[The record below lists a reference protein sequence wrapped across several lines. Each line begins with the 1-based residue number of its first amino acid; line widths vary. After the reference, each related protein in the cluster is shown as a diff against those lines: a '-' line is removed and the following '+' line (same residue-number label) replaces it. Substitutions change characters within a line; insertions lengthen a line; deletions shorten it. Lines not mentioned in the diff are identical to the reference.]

1 MRHAWIS
8 FLTYTD
14 IQDKWDIDTCV
25 QFLLLSE
32 TTQKRLPGAPVPHKP
47 CAVKELVC
55 QRLHYLLSQY
65 DNNNSQLIN
74 KTVASQPAAQQQHA
88 VTSTVSACPTT
99 TNVHFTDT
107 MNLLLMVVCRAFPT
121 FPRVIL
127 PMPNVTTASKTN
139 HDVKVLQQ
147 QLMDLVSWLD
157 SQNNNT
163 ANNCFIQQRTA

>member
-55 QRLHYLLSQY
+55 QRLHYLLSKY
-65 DNNNSQLIN
+65 DNNNTT
-74 KTVASQPAAQQQHA
+74 TVANKPAAQQQHHAA
-88 VTSTVSACPTT
+88 VPTASATGTVS
-99 TNVHFTDT
+99 FTDT
-107 MNLLLMVVCRAFPT
+107 MNLLLMVVCRAFPA

-127 PMPNVTTASKTN
+127 PLASTTTTTTASKTN

-147 QLMDLVSWLD
+147 QLLDLVAWLD
-157 SQNNNT
+157 SQNNT
-163 ANNCFIQQRTA
+163 ANNCFSQQRTA

>member
-8 FLTYTD
+8 FLTYAD

-55 QRLHYLLSQY
+55 QRLHYLFSEY
-65 DNNNSQLIN
+65 DNTSQLNNTAAAN
-74 KTVASQPAAQQQHA
+74 KPAPQQHM
-88 VTSTVSACPTT
+88 STVSSCPATT
-99 TNVHFTDT
+99 TNVPFTDT

-127 PMPNVTTASKTN
+127 PLASVTTTASKTN
-139 HDVKVLQQ
+139 HDVKVLQH
-147 QLMDLVSWLD
+147 QLMDLVAWFNT
-157 SQNNNT
+157 QN
-163 ANNCFIQQRTA
+163 Q

>member
-55 QRLHYLLSQY
+55 QRLHFLLSEY
-65 DNNNSQLIN
+65 DNNNIPVAN
-74 KTVASQPAAQQQHA
+74 KPAQQHHA
-88 VTSTVSACPTT
+88 VTSTASTST
-99 TNVHFTDT
+99 MNVHFTDT

-121 FPRVIL
+121 YPKVIL
-127 PMPNVTTASKTN
+127 PMASVTTTTSKTN
-139 HDVKVLQQ
+139 HDVKVLQH
-147 QLMDLVSWLD
+147 QLMDLVAWF
-157 SQNNNT
+157 NT
-163 ANNCFIQQRTA
+163 QKQ

>member
-55 QRLHYLLSQY
+55 QRLHYLLSEY
-65 DNNNSQLIN
+65 DNINSQLDNN
-74 KTVASQPAAQQQHA
+74 KTVANKPAAQQQQHA
-88 VTSTVSACPTT
+88 VTSTVSTCPTT
-99 TNVHFTDT
+99 TNVSFTDT
-107 MNLLLMVVCRAFPT
+107 MNLLLMVVCRAFPA

-127 PMPNVTTASKTN
+127 PLAGSTATASKTN
-139 HDVKVLQQ
+139 HDLKILQQ
-147 QLMDLVSWLD
+147 QLMDLVAWF
-157 SQNNNT
+157 NT
-163 ANNCFIQQRTA
+163 QKQ

>member
-55 QRLHYLLSQY
+55 QRLHYLLSKY
-65 DNNNSQLIN
+65 DNNNTT
-74 KTVASQPAAQQQHA
+74 TVANKPAAQQQHHA
-88 VTSTVSACPTT
+88 ALPTASATGTVS
-99 TNVHFTDT
+99 FTDT

-127 PMPNVTTASKTN
+127 PLASTTTTSKTN
-139 HDVKVLQQ
+139 HVKVLQQ

-157 SQNNNT
+157 SQNNT
-163 ANNCFIQQRTA
+163 ANTSTNQQRTG